1 MARVTY
7 LKDLPAGVID
17 QLIESICAGSFPYIA
32 AQACGIPKST
42 WYRWMNS
49 GSKGRKPYRELWDKV
64 QRAQAEARVI
74 AEGKV
79 FGGSPLAWLRYG
91 PGRERP
97 GKPGWTDSKQ
107 VEISGKD
114 GEPIGI
120 THYFDQALRRA
131 YSDDGTGQVSGDG
144 GEGELPT

>member
-7 LKDLPAGVID
+7 LKDLPAEVID
-17 QLIESICAGSFPYIA
+17 RLVQYIRAGSFPYIA

-49 GSKGRKPYRELWDKV
+49 GSKGRRPYRELWDKV
-64 QRAQAEARVI
+64 QGAHAEARVV
-74 AEGKV
+74 AENAV
-79 FGGSPLAWLRYG
+79 FGGTPLAWLRYG

-107 VEISGKD
+107 IELSVPEGIAVTHHFQNALKRAYNSDNGT
-114 GEPIGI
+114 EPIP
-120 THYFDQALRRA
+120 D
-131 YSDDGTGQVSGDG
+131 DG
-144 GEGELPT
+144 GESEMPA